1 MACFTTRT
9 IYTLSFPGQWSP
21 FPPCHTPTGHK
32 TLSVMPV
39 VLMNE
44 FCTPEKHLQGQIQAQ
59 GPVEVQLLGVEAE
72 DASTSLATSPPISSS
87 SATVDAEIFL
97 KQTLNVMVADLVEI
111 MFLKYGTKEP
121 IFQAEMLNTVL
132 RDNQAHFP
140 VVFYKATQ
148 CLQLVF
154 GLDMKEVDH
163 REHTYVMIPTL
174 GRLTLNDMQRDGQS
188 MPKAGLLVSAL
199 TLILLAGDQVCE
211 EKVWGELSRMGA
223 FAGIQ
228 HYVYGE
234 PKELPTQIWVQAGY
248 LQSCQ
253 VPYSHPAHYE
263 FLWGTRA
270 YAETSKQQVKDY
282 LYRVNGSQVLPFP
295 VCRGVREEEEGP

>member
-188 MPKAGLLVSAL
+188 MPKAGLLVSTL
-199 TLILLAGDQVCE
+199 TLILLAGD
-211 EKVWGELSRMGA
+211 
-223 FAGIQ
+223 
-228 HYVYGE
+228 
-234 PKELPTQIWVQAGY
+234 
-248 LQSCQ
+248 
-253 VPYSHPAHYE
+253 
-263 FLWGTRA
+263 
-270 YAETSKQQVKDY
+270 
-282 LYRVNGSQVLPFP
+282 
-295 VCRGVREEEEGP
+295 